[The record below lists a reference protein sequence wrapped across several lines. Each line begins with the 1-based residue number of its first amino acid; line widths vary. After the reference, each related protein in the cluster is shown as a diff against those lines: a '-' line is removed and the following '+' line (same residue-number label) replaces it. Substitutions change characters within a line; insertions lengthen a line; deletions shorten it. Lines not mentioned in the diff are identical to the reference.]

1 MESNE
6 TLRPD
11 EAVEQPEK
19 APVTVCDVQFRS
31 GSKNYFFDPG
41 ALTVRTGDDVVI
53 ETARGAEF
61 GRCVRGNHTVNADEV
76 VAPLRPVLR
85 LATAHRFFD
94 NISRTFNFSI
104 KSALLYFIQN
114 GYLPDEDCFLQL
126 DERNE
131 RVENKSF
138 LENYL
143 NTELSLSGQVAGNFS
158 VSYFDSACNKFVQIA
173 DVFSN
178 LFYSHLQTGHYTDEL
193 ELMKELGI
201 LKGVYEL
208 T

>member
-1 MESNE
+1 MCI
-6 TLRPD
+6 RD
-11 EAVEQPEK
+11 
-19 APVTVCDVQFRS
+19 R
-31 GSKNYFFDPG
+31 
-41 ALTVRTGDDVVI
+41 
-53 ETARGAEF
+53 
-61 GRCVRGNHTVNADEV
+61 
-76 VAPLRPVLR
+76 
-85 LATAHRFFD
+85 
-94 NISRTFNFSI
+94 
-104 KSALLYFIQN
+104 LYFIQN

-193 ELMKELGI
+193 ELMRELGI

>member
-1 MESNE
+1 MNKS
-6 TLRPD
+6 LKRVLV
-11 EAVEQPEK
+11 AVLVLSTTCAFAQQEVK
-19 APVTVCDVQFRS
+19 
-31 GSKNYFFDPG
+31 
-41 ALTVRTGDDVVI
+41 
-53 ETARGAEF
+53 
-61 GRCVRGNHTVNADEV
+61 GRENRDANNKIVRGPYLTN
-76 VAPLRPVLR
+76 
-85 LATAHRFFD
+85 RFFD